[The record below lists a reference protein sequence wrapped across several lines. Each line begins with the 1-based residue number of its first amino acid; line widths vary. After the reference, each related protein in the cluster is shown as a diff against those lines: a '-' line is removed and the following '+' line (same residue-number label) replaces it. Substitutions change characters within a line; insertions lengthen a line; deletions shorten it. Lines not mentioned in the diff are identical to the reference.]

1 MTLPIKPVTDRT
13 KVDVSYAAE
22 HRGDQVPNKG
32 ALDPVMLNRI
42 ETNCQYV
49 ADQLNHYG
57 YYVRTECKTDW
68 TEWDWPTQGQIDRIR
83 GNISAMI
90 ASFCK
95 LQGSPGIRYW
105 DSLDWQDANSLE
117 QNLANLDEAIRLMVD
132 GFRRSGTFA
141 AGQDFA
147 L

>member
-1 MTLPIKPVTDRT
+1 MTLPITPVCDRSGA
-13 KVDVSYAAE
+13 DQAYAQA
-22 HRGDQVPNKG
+22 HKDNQAPNKG

-42 ETNCQYV
+42 ETNCRYV
-49 ADQLNHYG
+49 SEQLNGYG
-57 YYVRTECKTDW
+57 YYVRAECKTDW

-83 GNISAMI
+83 GNVSAMI

-95 LQGSPGIRYW
+95 LQGSPDIRYW